1 MLSFKLKMSLYRTN
15 KTFIEP
21 TRSSYCIN
29 LLYTFLGI
37 EVWKQIKDYPNY
49 DVSNM
54 GNVRHF
60 KKGTSSEYL
69 RPTGYVATSVLPGD
83 NIKYDIKGSPVSDVV
98 NIHTL
103 VAKTFIPT
111 IDYTNDM
118 TVDHKNNIRDDNRLI
133 NLEFATKEKQRAN
146 QSYPESNSTNR
157 NIWKCDIDGNK
168 LEYFESVKSAAK
180 SLLNSVPHISATNTE
195 LLEIITA
202 SGKLT
207 RSRTPSAYHY
217 FFMDKLSGRPIPP
230 IQTGPR
236 QRDEKNKFI
245 KSETETR
252 GNIKKQWDA
261 LGKNEKEFF
270 KNMAINAKNKDLSLP
285 LDKEGNVNYDSIC
298 SGISSSAR
306 HSRIK
311 YGYKWVY
318 DENQNEEHRGEVWAT
333 VPSKILHNPVNE
345 YEVSTLGRIR
355 QKNNKKIIKGS
366 NSGGYRVYNF
376 RQKGNTR
383 QVGKQN
389 LPAKTVKGHR
399 IVALTFLANPE
410 NKPVVDHI
418 NENKQDNRVENL
430 RWSTHRE
437 NKIAHEEFHNR
448 AWTHEEEEA
457 LRKSVEHTPRSPGGQ
472 IKWSLYT
479 KPEILKN
486 RTKEQIQGRLRHFN
500 SIKNRDALISNHMQN
515 ITSNPYPPCNTSS
528 P

>member
-1 MLSFKLKMSLYRTN
+1 MPLYRTK

-37 EVWKQIKDYPNY
+37 EVWKQIKDYPNH

-60 KKGTSSEYL
+60 KKGTGGEYL
-69 RPTGYVATSVLPGD
+69 RPSGYVATSVLPGD
-83 NIKYDIKGSPVSDVV
+83 NIKYDRKGSPMSDVV

-118 TVDHKNNIRDDNRLI
+118 TVDHKNNIKDDNRLI

-146 QSYPESNSTNR
+146 QSYPESNSTNK

-180 SLLNSVPHISATNTE
+180 SLLNSVPHISATNME
-195 LLEIITA
+195 FLEIITP
-202 SGKLT
+202 SGKLI

-230 IQTGPR
+230 IQTGPCR
-236 QRDEKNKFI
+236 RDANNKQFI

-252 GNIKKQWDA
+252 SKIKKQWDA
-261 LGKNEKEFF
+261 LSKNEKEFF
-270 KNMAINAKNKDLSLP
+270 KNMEINAKNKDLSLP
-285 LDKEGNVNYDSIC
+285 LDKEGNVNYVAIC
-298 SGISSSAR
+298 SGIASFAR
-306 HSRIK
+306 CSRIK

-318 DENQNEEHRGEVWAT
+318 DENQNKEHRGEVWAT

-366 NSGGYRVYNF
+366 NCSGYRVYGF

-383 QVGKQN
+383 QTGGKQSR
-389 LPAKTVKGHR
+389 PAKTVKGHR

-418 NENKQDNRVENL
+418 NENKQDNRLENL
-430 RWSTHRE
+430 RWLTHHE
-437 NKIAHEEFHNR
+437 NKIAHEQFHNR
-448 AWTHEEEEA
+448 VWTHEQEEA
-457 LRKSVEHTPRSPGGQ
+457 LRKSVEHTPRMGGK
-472 IKWSLYT
+472 INWSLYT

-486 RTKEQIQGRLRHFN
+486 RTKKQIQGRLRHFH
-500 SIKNRDALISNHMQN
+500 SIKNRDTNISNHMQN
-515 ITSNPYPPCNTSS
+515 INVNPYQPYNTSS